1 MKCPKCAYLGF
12 ETGDRC
18 RNCGY
23 DFSLLWAPTA
33 DRRDELRHERVDT
46 SERRLSLE
54 PDYEFRT
61 QTDDEVF
68 IQVNAD
74 LKDPGR
80 PSPKADLP
88 LRMVMAS
95 PLPLFTPPGSEDEPL
110 VKVPAAPRAPLA
122 VRRPVDSPRP
132 RSVARAARPSS
143 EPALQFPNEAALVA
157 LPMQPAMP
165 LPAMPLSP
173 PALEPE
179 ARSAPA
185 AVTSRASAI
194 DGSVS
199 RSGPRLLAAV
209 VDHVILFGIDLGV
222 VYFTVRM
229 AGLPMSEWRLLPAAP
244 MLAFLG
250 LLKLS
255 YFYAFTAVGGQ
266 TIGKM
271 AAGTCVIA
279 DDGGPLD
286 AGRVMRRTCAGLVS
300 ALLFGLGWVPALFGR
315 RLALHDRV
323 ARTRVVPLRSV

>member
-1 MKCPKCAYLGF
+1 
-12 ETGDRC
+12 
-18 RNCGY
+18 
-23 DFSLLWAPTA
+23 
-33 DRRDELRHERVDT
+33 
-46 SERRLSLE
+46 
-54 PDYEFRT
+54 
-61 QTDDEVF
+61 
-68 IQVNAD
+68 
-74 LKDPGR
+74 
-80 PSPKADLP
+80 
-88 LRMVMAS
+88 MAS

-157 LPMQPAMP
+157 LPTQPAMP
-165 LPAMPLSP
+165 QPAMPMSP

-179 ARSAPA
+179 ARSTPA
-185 AVTSRASAI
+185 AVMSRASAI
-194 DGSVS
+194 DRSVS

-229 AGLPMSEWRLLPAAP
+229 AGLPMSDWRLLPAAP